1 MYFQLRYTQGSW
13 KCHQP
18 GRDEPALDPFK
29 AIIER
34 DDRIMIIPV
43 SLQNKI
49 LERARGQQGHRGNES
64 TETQSLQ
71 EIAACGT
78 NSALE

>member
-1 MYFQLRYTQGSW
+1 MGGRSCFQLRYAQGPW

-18 GRDEPALDPFK
+18 GRDEPALDPLK

-43 SLQNKI
+43 SPQNEI
-49 LERARGQQGHRGNES
+49 LERER
-64 TETQSLQ
+64 
-71 EIAACGT
+71 
-78 NSALE
+78 SAGAPGK